1 MLKIENLHCEI
12 EGQSILNG
20 INLSVGPGETHAI
33 MGPNGSGK
41 STLSSIIAGDERYE
55 ITSGSIRFL
64 EKDLLDFSAEE
75 RAHLGI
81 FMSFQ
86 YPVEIPGVS
95 VSNFLKTAVNE
106 CRKANNLPPL
116 SARDLLTLMKSNLEL
131 LQMNSDFLSRSMNAG
146 FSGGEKKRNEIFQL
160 AMLKPK
166 LCVLDETDSGLDI
179 DALKVVA
186 NGVNKLRSDDR
197 SFLIITHYQRLLD
210 HIAPDHVHV
219 LMDGKI
225 IKSGGPELALELEK
239 NGYDNIY

>member
-12 EGQSILNG
+12 EGQSILTG
-20 INLSVGPGETHAI
+20 INLSIGPGETHAI

-55 ITSGSIRFL
+55 ITSGSIQFL

-81 FMSFQ
+81 FLSFQ

-116 SARDLLTLMKSNLEL
+116 SARDLLALMKSNLEL

-146 FSGGEKKRNEIFQL
+146 FSGGEKKRN
-160 AMLKPK
+160 
-166 LCVLDETDSGLDI
+166 
-179 DALKVVA
+179 
-186 NGVNKLRSDDR
+186 
-197 SFLIITHYQRLLD
+197 
-210 HIAPDHVHV
+210 
-219 LMDGKI
+219 
-225 IKSGGPELALELEK
+225 
-239 NGYDNIY
+239 